1 MNNTIEKLIQEKT
14 KIQYQHDLCVEQS
27 QLLEKQLRI
36 TEGKLNAAEKKLMKT
51 YFSIKNNSPKYYARR
66 ILDTIPHMEA
76 NAIQYCLNSD
86 YPTIRSFY
94 RRREF
99 WRLADWLDYSES
111 GANKIFK
118 RSLHR
123 LRHVSRSQRLLPV
136 LQNNKEFLKITQI
149 KEDVL
154 GAFLKE
160 NYYFEINLCCW
171 VFKTTKIYQ

>member
-118 RSLHR
+118 RSLRR
-123 LRHVSRSQRLLPV
+123 LRHKSRSKQLLPV

-160 NYYFEINLCCW
+160 
-171 VFKTTKIYQ
+171 KIFLRN

>member
-36 TEGKLNAAEKKLMKT
+36 TERKLNAAEQKLMKT

-66 ILDTIPHMEA
+66 TLDTIPHMEA
-76 NAIQYCLNSD
+76 NAIQYCLNLD
-86 YPTIRSFY
+86 YPIIRSFY
-94 RRREF
+94 SRREF
-99 WRLADWLDYSES
+99 GLLADWLDYSES
-111 GANKIFK
+111 GANKIFN
-118 RSLHR
+118 RSLRR
-123 LRHVSRSQRLLPV
+123 LQHDSRSQGLLPI

-154 GAFLKE
+154 EAFLKE

-171 VFKTTKIYQ
+171 VFKTSKIYQ